1 LSKGGEF
8 GEEEALFFTDRT
20 LVTVP
25 PDSALVCLVS
35 NTEGRGSVFM
45 IRR

>member
-1 LSKGGEF
+1 LSKGGEV
-8 GEEEALFFTDRT
+8 GEEEALFFTNRT

-25 PDSALVCLVS
+25 PDSALVRPVS

-45 IRR
+45 IRQ